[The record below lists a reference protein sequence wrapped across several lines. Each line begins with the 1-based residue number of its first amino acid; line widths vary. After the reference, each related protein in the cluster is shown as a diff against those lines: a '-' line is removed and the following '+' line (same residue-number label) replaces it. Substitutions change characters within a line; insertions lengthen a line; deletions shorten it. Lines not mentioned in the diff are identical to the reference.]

1 MPQAEHTH
9 KQSSAEFAPTILE
22 NRRSGSPEW
31 SAAEWVSEFESL
43 GGFINSNGLGWL
55 ASEGNPQGWKT
66 RATEMM
72 RELDDALRYAQVMS
86 IWQKRSAP
94 CTGGQ

>member
-22 NRRSGSPEW
+22 NRRSGRSEW
-31 SAAEWVSEFESL
+31 SAAEWVAEFESL

-55 ASEGNPQGWKT
+55 ASDGNPREYKT
-66 RATEMM
+66 RATEMIC
-72 RELDDALRYAQVMS
+72 ELDDACRYGQVMS
-86 IWQKRSAP
+86 IWQRRSAP